1 MLQRKEIKNRGYK
14 MIITKRWLIRQQA
27 CWEGIDWFLTQKNR
41 EPRALLRALI
51 KENQPLEWG
60 NWFLSRK
67 LKRIDKVR
75 YAVYAAKQVLGLFEE
90 EYPNDDRPRK
100 AIKAVE
106 KYIKNPTKKNKE
118 AAEAAARATYA
129 AAYAAAYAVA
139 YAVAYAAYAAYAAD
153 AAEVYRGLNDGS
165 WGDQYR
171 EKIGWTFDACIETTS
186 AAAYAAADAACAA
199 AYAACAADRTKLQ
212 IKICRYGLRL
222 LEKGDKGNG

>member
-1 MLQRKEIKNRGYK
+1 

-118 AAEAAARATYA
+118 AAYAAADAA
-129 AAYAAAYAVA
+129 HAAYAAAYAARAA
-139 YAVAYAAYAAYAAD
+139 YAACAAAYVARAARAAYAAHAAYAAYAD
-153 AAEVYRGLNDGS
+153 AA
-165 WGDQYR
+165 
-171 EKIGWTFDACIETTS
+171 T
-186 AAAYAAADAACAA
+186 YAAADAA
-199 AYAACAADRTKLQ
+199 YAARAADRTKLQ

>member
-1 MLQRKEIKNRGYK
+1 
-14 MIITKRWLIRQQA
+14 MIITKRWLIGQQA

-118 AAEAAARATYA
+118 AADAAAYGAYGAYAACAAYAAHA
-129 AAYAAAYAVA
+129 AAYAAYRVGIKEKGMPHDE
-139 YAVAYAAYAAYAAD
+139 AAY
-153 AAEVYRGLNDGS
+153 
-165 WGDQYR
+165 
-171 EKIGWTFDACIETTS
+171 
-186 AAAYAAADAACAA
+186 AAYAAADAAD
-199 AYAACAADRTKLQ
+199 AADRTKLQ

-222 LEKGDKGNG
+222 LEKGDKGKG

>member
-1 MLQRKEIKNRGYK
+1 

-118 AAEAAARATYA
+118 AADAAAHAAAHA
-129 AAYAAAYAVA
+129 AAYAAAHAAAHAAADAATYAARAARAA
-139 YAVAYAAYAAYAAD
+139 YAACAAYAAYAD
-153 AAEVYRGLNDGS
+153 AA
-165 WGDQYR
+165 
-171 EKIGWTFDACIETTS
+171 T
-186 AAAYAAADAACAA
+186 YAAADA

-222 LEKGDKGNG
+222 LEKGDKGRKSKTGDIK

>member
-1 MLQRKEIKNRGYK
+1 

-100 AIKAVE
+100 VIKAVE

-118 AAEAAARATYA
+118 AADAAHAACAARAACAACAAYLAMNSTAARAACAACAACAAHAAYLAMMNSTAAIYA
-129 AAYAAAYAVA
+129 AC
-139 YAVAYAAYAAYAAD
+139 AAYAAYAAH
-153 AAEVYRGLNDGS
+153 
-165 WGDQYR
+165 
-171 EKIGWTFDACIETTS
+171 
-186 AAAYAAADAACAA
+186 
-199 AYAACAADRTKLQ
+199 AADRTKLQ

-222 LEKGDKGNG
+222 LEKGDKGNGT

>member
-1 MLQRKEIKNRGYK
+1 

-118 AAEAAARATYA
+118 AA
-129 AAYAAAYAVA
+129 
-139 YAVAYAAYAAYAAD
+139 YAVAYAAYAAAD
-153 AAEVYRGLNDGS
+153 AAAHAA
-165 WGDQYR
+165 
-171 EKIGWTFDACIETTS
+171 AC
-186 AAAYAAADAACAA
+186 AAYAARAARAAYAAYAAYAAADAARAACAACAAYAA
-199 AYAACAADRTKLQ
+199 AYAADKTKLQ